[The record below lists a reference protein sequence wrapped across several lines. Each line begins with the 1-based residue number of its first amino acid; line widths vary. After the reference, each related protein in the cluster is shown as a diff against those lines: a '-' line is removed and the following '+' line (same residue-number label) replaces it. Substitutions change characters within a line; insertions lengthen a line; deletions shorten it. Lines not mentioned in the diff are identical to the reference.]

1 MRQSLAAIA
10 ELEKLVTTSTDV
22 EGIVL
27 RYGQFYGPGSTAWL
41 DAVSRRKLPVVGSG
55 LMVLMASALYGI
67 FLLLTLYMQL
77 VLGWTPLH
85 TGVAYVV
92 FGAATLTGIGIASQ
106 LLPKVGVRPI
116 LVRGM
121 TLAAGGLALFT
132 RIGLEPDYWA
142 QIVPAMVLLAVG
154 AGLAFVSI
162 TVAAVSEANE
172 ADAGLASGMVTTAQ
186 QVGGAL
192 GLAVLVSIA
201 TTRASNLLSSGHPS
215 AMAQLSGSHL
225 AFAVGRPGSW
235 PSVRSWRRP
244 SSAATSRPPCPRQPP
259 SPK

>member
-92 FGAATLTGIGIASQ
+92 FGAASDWDRHRFA
-106 LLPKVGVRPI
+106 
-116 LVRGM
+116 
-121 TLAAGGLALFT
+121 
-132 RIGLEPDYWA
+132 
-142 QIVPAMVLLAVG
+142 
-154 AGLAFVSI
+154 
-162 TVAAVSEANE
+162 TVA
-172 ADAGLASGMVTTAQ
+172 
-186 QVGGAL
+186 
-192 GLAVLVSIA
+192 
-201 TTRASNLLSSGHPS
+201 
-215 AMAQLSGSHL
+215 
-225 AFAVGRPGSW
+225 
-235 PSVRSWRRP
+235 
-244 SSAATSRPPCPRQPP
+244 
-259 SPK
+259 